1 MKPQKARKANKIVGL
16 IKKTVGLKN
25 RKCFLLLFKS
35 LVRPILEYVVPVWSP
50 YLKKDIKELEKVQ
63 RRATKCA
70 LGMRIELSCY
80 VGLP

>member
-1 MKPQKARKANKIVGL
+1 MGL
-16 IKKTVGLKN
+16 IKRIMGSKN
-25 RKCFLLLFKS
+25 RKYVSLLFKS